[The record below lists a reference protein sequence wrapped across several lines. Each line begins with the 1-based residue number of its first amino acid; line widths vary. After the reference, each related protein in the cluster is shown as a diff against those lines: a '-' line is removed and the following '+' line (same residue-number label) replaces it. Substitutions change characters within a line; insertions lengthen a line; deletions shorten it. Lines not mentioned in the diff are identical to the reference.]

1 MLEAWENADK
11 IWYQYIWE
19 EIREPSNIVEYNINK
34 EITKDASNVINANND
49 TTTWM
54 ATLIYWVNA
63 PKLLEKTSVY
73 RNTVIQWQSTL
84 VFTHTLYRDGDN
96 ALPIRTAT
104 ITKNYWNITFENKKI
119 EVESLGWN
127 TTERYNWV
135 VVPFTWE
142 YQLEITFP
150 TGSGTGRTEVTTQ
163 IKKINWKSSR
173 SEEET
178 IAQYTNGSVYP
189 HTETIN
195 YFFNAWDTF
204 YVFDSYWGTAPA
216 ASLTCTTTIVITLL

>member
-1 MLEAWENADK
+1 MLEAWEKAEK
-11 IWYQYIWE
+11 IWYQYIGQE
-19 EIREPSNIVEYNINK
+19 VKEPSNVIEYNINK

-84 VFTHTLYRDGDN
+84 VFTHTLTLDEWGQ
-96 ALPIRTAT
+96 ASIRTAT
-104 ITKNYWNITFENKKI
+104 ITKNYWNITFENRKMK
-119 EVESLGWN
+119 VETVDWG
-127 TTERYNWV
+127 TTGRYNWV

-142 YQLEITFP
+142 YQLEITYP
-150 TGSGTGRTEVTTQ
+150 TGSGAGRTEVTTQ

-195 YFFNAWDTF
+195 YFFNAWDAF
-204 YVFDSYWGTAPA
+204 YVFDSYWGTAPEP
-216 ASLTCTTTIVITLL
+216 SLTCTTTIVITLL